1 MQPIRT
7 FAALALAFTLA
18 ACHSPPPP
26 HEDALELRTYDVP
39 KGTGSSLVATF
50 KDVLWMGT
58 DKNVGRA
65 VVTPD
70 GRLAVLA
77 TPAVQAGVRVLV
89 DDVAKHPPAASQM
102 VELHYFLVIGK
113 PAASPQPPPA
123 GVAEIQPALDEIV
136 RSQGPQA
143 FTLAQRVA
151 LSSLHDEEGR
161 LDNFEA
167 KIEIRQR
174 AVQTSEGVFATL
186 GIRWKDD
193 KVDTRVDL
201 ANDQIVVLGATGQH
215 LGDAGEGA
223 TLYYVVRVAPRAD
236 GKHP

>member
-1 MQPIRT
+1 MRPLRT
-7 FAALALAFTLA
+7 FAALALAFALA
-18 ACHSPPPP
+18 ACHSPPR
-26 HEDALELRTYDVP
+26 EEALELRTYDIP
-39 KGTGSSLVATF
+39 KGTGSSLVTTF
-50 KDVLWMGT
+50 KDVMWMG
-58 DKNVGRA
+58 DNNLAGRA

-77 TPAVQAGVRVLV
+77 TPAVQAGVRTLI
-89 DDVAKHPPAASQM
+89 DEVAKHPPASSQT

-113 PAASPQPPPA
+113 PAASPQPPPP

-151 LSSLHDEEGR
+151 LSSLNNEEGQ

-167 KIEIRQR
+167 KLEIRQK
-174 AVQTSEGVFATL
+174 AVQTSGGVFARL

-201 ANDQIVVLGATGQH
+201 ANDRIVVLGATGQH
-215 LGDAGEGA
+215 AGDAAEGA
-223 TLYYVVRVAPRAD
+223 TLYYVVRVAPGAD